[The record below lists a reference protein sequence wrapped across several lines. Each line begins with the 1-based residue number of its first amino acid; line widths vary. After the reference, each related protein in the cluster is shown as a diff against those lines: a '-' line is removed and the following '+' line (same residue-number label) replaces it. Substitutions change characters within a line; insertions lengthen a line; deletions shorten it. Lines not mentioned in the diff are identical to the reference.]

1 MENTTVLATKRDFN
15 RFTLVL
21 KARCEAEGE
30 VLVQLRDGTY
40 SKVVFRPA
48 CEKELTEDSFHS
60 PGHGGFWEP
69 SGHSVTSSRFDIV
82 EMAVAPAEEEGGAPT
97 AWPGEV
103 GPYSELNLIAAPRIV
118 ATVIRGHIMRHDK
131 RDSWAEL
138 MVALPAGTIAQDA
151 DAIPH
156 YRKRADGRYGEY
168 YGWEPSTAADPI
180 YVSAE
185 SVLPDQDVAAEAS
198 FRQACWLAMSH
209 TIGRYLMSNAK
220 GRWNG
225 AEKAHCHE
233 HLCKFYVAAARGV
246 ELEDVRVDYGDDYKA
261 VHDNTQ
267 KLTDNL
273 DEAIGFPLE
282 SDPDYDVLE
291 RKFFERFHVL
301 ALEALAGSALQ
312 NTV

>member
-30 VLVQLRDGTY
+30 VMVGLRDGTF

-48 CEKELTEDSFHS
+48 SEADFTEDAFHS
-60 PGHGGFWEP
+60 PGHGGYWEP
-69 SGHSVTSSRFDIV
+69 SGHSVTSSRFDII
-82 EMAVAPAEEEGGAPT
+82 EMVGMPEPAPGAAR

-103 GPYSELNLIAAPRIV
+103 GPYSELNLSAAPRIV
-118 ATVIRGHIMRHDK
+118 ATVLRGHIMRYEK
-131 RDSWAEL
+131 RESWAEVL
-138 MVALPAGTIAQDA
+138 VALPAGTIAQDA
-151 DAIPH
+151 DAVTH
-156 YRKRADGRYGEY
+156 YRKTADGRFAEY
-168 YGWEPSTAADPI
+168 YGWAPSTTDDPV
-180 YVSAE
+180 YVSGE
-185 SVLPDQDVAAEAS
+185 SVLPDQDLATEAR

-233 HLCKFYVAAARGV
+233 HLCKFYVAAVRGV
-246 ELEDVRVDYGDDYKA
+246 ELDDVRVDHGEDYKA

-282 SDPDYDVLE
+282 STPDYEVLE
-291 RKFFERFHVL
+291 PKFFERFHVL
-301 ALEALAGSALQ
+301 ALEALAESPLQ
-312 NTV
+312 NVL